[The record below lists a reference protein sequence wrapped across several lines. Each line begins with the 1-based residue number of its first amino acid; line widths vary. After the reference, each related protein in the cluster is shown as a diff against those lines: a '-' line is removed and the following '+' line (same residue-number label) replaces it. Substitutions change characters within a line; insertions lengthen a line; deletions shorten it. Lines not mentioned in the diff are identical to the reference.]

1 MARKSYWG
9 NLLGIGL
16 LQEGTPELLRVLAV
30 REDRDSLPAHRSG
43 DKLFLKG
50 TVSRDKLFLYI

>member
-1 MARKSYWG
+1 MRD
-9 NLLGIGL
+9 LLGIGL
-16 LQEGTPELLRVLAV
+16 LQEGAPELLRVLAV